1 MRKLINLYSFS
12 LAHQQNLYSTM
23 KNLRSISVMLFYFGL
38 LQITNAQIAG
48 TAHDFSTESWAP
60 ATNRGCGVCH
70 TTHQSFPVTS
80 APLWNHETTVVAGYT
95 LYDSPTFDGSSTI
108 TDPGASSRL
117 CLSCHDGTVALE
129 NFGGITS
136 GTNYVDPSAQIGG
149 VSGNDMSTEH
159 PISFEYTDALATS
172 DGGLFPP
179 TTTNSGLGS
188 TIDNDMLFNSRMECA
203 SCHDVHNSYGV
214 PHLLKMSNINSE
226 LCLTCHNK

>member
-1 MRKLINLYSFS
+1 ML
-12 LAHQQNLYSTM
+12 M
-23 KNLRSISVMLFYFGL
+23 KNFRHHLMVMILFACVQGGFS
-38 LQITNAQIAG
+38 QIAG

-60 ATNRGCGVCH
+60 TANRGCGVCH
-70 TTHQSFPVTS
+70 TTHQSINITS

-95 LYDSPTFDGSSTI
+95 LYNSPTFDGNSTI

-129 NFGGITS
+129 NFGGVS
-136 GTNYVDPSAQIGG
+136 NGTNFIDPRARIGG
-149 VSGNDMSTEH
+149 VAGNDLSTDH
-159 PISFEYTDALATS
+159 PISFDYTDALATS

-188 TIDNDMLFNSRMECA
+188 TINNDMLFNSRMECA
-203 SCHDVHNSYGV
+203 SCHDVHNRFGV
-214 PHLLKMSNINSE
+214 MHLLKMSNANSE

>member
-1 MRKLINLYSFS
+1 MKAMQHVWLAGSVLILLASWQTGFS
-12 LAHQQNLYSTM
+12 
-23 KNLRSISVMLFYFGL
+23 
-38 LQITNAQIAG
+38 QIAG

-60 ATNRGCGVCH
+60 STNRGCGVCH
-70 TTHQSFPVTS
+70 TTHQAINLMS

-95 LYDSPTFDGSSTI
+95 LYNSPTFDGSSSI

-129 NFGGITS
+129 NFGGTTNGTS
-136 GTNYVDPSAQIGG
+136 FIDPSARIGG
-149 VSGNDMSTEH
+149 VAGNDLSTDH
-159 PISFEYTDALATS
+159 PISFEYTDALAVS

-188 TIDNDMLFNSRMECA
+188 TIDNDLLFNGRMECA
-203 SCHDVHNSYGV
+203 SCHDVHNQYGV
-214 PHLLKMSNINSE
+214 MHLLKMSNVNSE

>member
-1 MRKLINLYSFS
+1 MRHFRHVLLTMLLSALVLQGFS
-12 LAHQQNLYSTM
+12 
-23 KNLRSISVMLFYFGL
+23 
-38 LQITNAQIAG
+38 QIAG

-60 ATNRGCGVCH
+60 STNRGCGVCH
-70 TTHQSFPVTS
+70 TTHQAVNIMS

-95 LYDSPTFDGSSTI
+95 LYNSPTFDGISTI

-136 GTNYVDPSAQIGG
+136 GTNYIDPSARIGG
-149 VSGNDMSTEH
+149 VSGNDLSTDH
-159 PISFEYTDALATS
+159 PISFEYTDALAVS

-179 TTTNSGLGS
+179 TTTNSGLGG
-188 TIDNDMLFNSRMECA
+188 TIDNDMLYGGKMECA
-203 SCHDVHNSYGV
+203 SCHDVHNRYGV
-214 PHLLKMSNINSE
+214 AHLLRMSNVNSE